1 MIVNIFTM
9 LYSCIIYRNS
19 SPKAA
24 AWCLFLFVRRY
35 SALLRVRFASKAPA
49 ASPRYLITFLEK
61 FSLIFH
67 LRKNSSKFHI
77 FLLTNLSSCV
87 II

>member
-35 SALLRVRFASKAPA
+35 SALLRVSFTTKAPA
-49 ASPRYLITFLEK
+49 A
-61 FSLIFH
+61 
-67 LRKNSSKFHI
+67 
-77 FLLTNLSSCV
+77 
-87 II
+87 